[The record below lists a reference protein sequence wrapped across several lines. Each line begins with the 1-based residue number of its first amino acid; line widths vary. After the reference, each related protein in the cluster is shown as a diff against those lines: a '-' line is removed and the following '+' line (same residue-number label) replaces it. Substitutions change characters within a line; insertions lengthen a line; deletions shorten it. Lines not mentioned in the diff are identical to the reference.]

1 MMSQLRHDYVCRA
14 RIDARFYNFSVTRI
28 VRMILARN
36 YEKLSKFVEVKAKTL
51 SVLFYSDTV
60 YC

>member
-1 MMSQLRHDYVCRA
+1 
-14 RIDARFYNFSVTRI
+14 
-28 VRMILARN
+28 MILARN